1 MTAPLTALDEL
12 YDAVRVATRTPADW
26 DLMVDTVTARV
37 RPCLPRAQDV
47 LRGIPESAR
56 RGHDR
61 SQTLHVE
68 PDGTFSVV
76 ALVTRPGQ
84 ATSIHDHTTWCV
96 VALIDGV
103 EREERFRLD
112 SAGEHLSPIGE
123 RLDQPGSVSG
133 FAPPG
138 DIHRVTNVGTTVGIS
153 LHIYGTDL
161 RRTGSSVRRTYDLP
175 VIDRSDISDQTRG
188 PRNRPPLASMT

>member
-1 MTAPLTALDEL
+1 MPQ
-12 YDAVRVATRTPADW
+12 P
-26 DLMVDTVTARV
+26 
-37 RPCLPRAQDV
+37 QDV
-47 LRGIPESAR
+47 LRAIPENAR

-96 VALIDGV
+96 VALIDGI

-112 SAGEHLSPIGE
+112 LAGEHLDPAGAHLSPIGE
-123 RLDQPGSVSG
+123 RLDHPGSVSG

-175 VIDRSDISDQTRG
+175 VIDRSDVGDQTRG

>member
-1 MTAPLTALDEL
+1 MMTAPSTALDEL
-12 YDAVRVATRTPADW
+12 YQAVRVATRTPADW
-26 DLMVDTVTARV
+26 DLMVDTVAAGIQ
-37 RPCLPRAQDV
+37 PCLPQAQDV
-47 LRGIPESAR
+47 LRGIPERAR

-96 VALIDGV
+96 VALVDGV

-112 SAGEHLSPIGE
+112 PAGAHLIPIGE
-123 RLDQPGSVSG
+123 RLDRPGSVSG

-161 RRTGSSVRRTYDLP
+161 RRTGSSARRTYDLP
-175 VIDRSDISDQTRG
+175 VIGRG
-188 PRNRPPLASMT
+188 DLTHARP